1 MDNLYSLFYTGQQ
14 NPYGIGAWDS
24 RSRKLK
30 HSSSQPFLNI
40 NNKTLPRIL
49 TENIRKNTQS
59 SNNSQNIKL
68 PLIHSRPESLHRH
81 RKSGKRYRTRSSSH
95 SSNDYDVDKNR
106 NELSNYV
113 KDINNSIALRL
124 QNDNFVAQ
132 QKLNNIKHNYN
143 EIKTLLNN
151 KIEKLEQDQQMQFDN
166 LKYALEQGG
175 NLKMMGAVKNANGGN
190 NYDLRRAEEEDM
202 IDATRKLPR
211 LLEDKINIIN
221 NMKRKEKQDEKRLLS
236 QVKRKVN
243 EEIQKQKEKDEQRF
257 KKEIDEIE
265 QKRENI
271 RRERRRLM
279 EELQR
284 NDIEESESNTMYS
297 NQQNLPMQAMPGMVG
312 MPGMQGMP
320 GMYPPQMMPQYPY
333 PPSIYPPPMNN
344 NNSSNNN
351 DSTSEFLKIF
361 LLKKLF
367 DDKPQVVQQ
376 TPQVPQ
382 FIPYPQ
388 PQMSPQIQYQPQP
401 MPQQPISYPQPIIY
415 QNPPQVMNPPNV
427 IIQQERR
434 QPQIVQQQPNVQY
447 KDLVITKSET
457 LNSEKG
463 IPFIDPLEEYLE
475 ETKSRR
481 TKTKSS
487 KSRSRTK
494 TKSKSSSK
502 KSSKHKKSKKKKTK
516 ESKKEEEDEEEEST
530 PPPIK
535 LKLVDPDNKDS
546 KVVYPKD
553 KKKESKT
560 KKTKD
565 SQKDK
570 KKDSKRKK
578 TNKKKKKEE
587 EEEEFDEEEEEEEDD
602 EEFEEE
608 DEEEEEEDDEPQ
620 KGKDKKK

>member
-14 NPYGIGAWDS
+14 SPYGPGAWDS
-24 RSRKLK
+24 RGRKLK
-30 HSSSQPFLNI
+30 HSGSQPFLYGK
-40 NNKTLPRIL
+40 NKTLS
-49 TENIRKNTQS
+49 RKNTQ
-59 SNNSQNIKL
+59 NSRDSKDLKL
-68 PLIHSRPESLHRH
+68 PLIHSRPESRH
-81 RKSGKRYRTRSSSH
+81 RYKTNSSSH
-95 SSNDYDVDKNR
+95 PSYDYDYDVNKNR

-113 KDINNSIALRL
+113 KDINNSIALKL

-143 EIKTLLNN
+143 EIKTMLNN

-211 LLEDKINIIN
+211 LLEDKINLIN

-271 RRERRRLM
+271 RRERKRLM

-284 NDIEESESNTMYS
+284 NDLEESESNTIYT
-297 NQQNLPMQAMPGMVG
+297 NQQQNMPMTAMPT
-312 MPGMQGMP
+312 MQTMAPMP

-333 PPSIYPPPMNN
+333 PPMYPPPMNN
-344 NNSSNNN
+344 NSNNN

-367 DDKPQVVQQ
+367 DDKPQVAQQ
-376 TPQVPQ
+376 APQMPQ

-388 PQMSPQIQYQPQP
+388 PQMAPQIQYQPQQ

-415 QNPPQVMNPPNV
+415 QSPPQNMNPPNV
-427 IIQQERR
+427 IIQRERG
-434 QPQIVQQQPNVQY
+434 QPQIIQQPNQQQY
-447 KDLVITKSET
+447 KEVVITKSET

-475 ETKSRR
+475 ETKSRKTKTKTR
-481 TKTKSS
+481 TKTKTKTKTKS
-487 KSRSRTK
+487 KSRTK
-494 TKSKSSSK
+494 TKSKS
-502 KSSKHKKSKKKKTK
+502 KSKKTTSHKKTTTVK
-516 ESKKEEEDEEEEST
+516 ETKKEEEEEEEEST

-535 LKLVDPDNKDS
+535 LKLVDPENKDS
-546 KVVYPKD
+546 KEVYPKKETKKKETKESKKSKKSKDKDKD
-553 KKKESKT
+553 KKKKDT
-560 KKTKD
+560 KP
-565 SQKDK
+565 K
-570 KKDSKRKK
+570 KPP
-578 TNKKKKKEE
+578 KKKKEE
-587 EEEEFDEEEEEEEDD
+587 EEEDEEEEEEEDD
-602 EEFEEE
+602 EE
-608 DEEEEEEDDEPQ
+608 EEEEEDDDAQ
-620 KGKDKKK
+620 KGKGKKK